1 MSKND
6 AIRRREIR
14 GFEADFRAGFAR
26 FIDAESGSFVA
37 WSLAGPMNYS
47 RTDDG
52 SSTLLKV
59 KGELDALTSSELR
72 PVLDGLANGSA
83 ERAVTVDLSG
93 LRLIDSLGVRA
104 LIALYK
110 RVRANGG
117 AVRFIGVANQP
128 LVIFKVLGL
137 DLVFGLSP

>member
-1 MSKND
+1 
-6 AIRRREIR
+6 
-14 GFEADFRAGFAR
+14 
-26 FIDAESGSFVA
+26 
-37 WSLAGPMNYS
+37 MNYS

-59 KGELDALTSSELR
+59 KGELDAVTSSELR
-72 PVLDGLANGSA
+72 PVLDGLANGSS

-93 LRLIDSLGVRA
+93 LRLIDSMGVGA

-117 AVRFIGVANQP
+117 AVRFVGVADQP
-128 LVIFKVLGL
+128 LVVFKVLGL